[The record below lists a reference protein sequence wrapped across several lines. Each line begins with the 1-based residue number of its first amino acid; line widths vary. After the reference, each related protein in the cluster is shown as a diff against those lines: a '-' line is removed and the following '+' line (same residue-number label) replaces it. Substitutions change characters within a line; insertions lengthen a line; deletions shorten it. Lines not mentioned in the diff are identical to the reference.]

1 MKATGIS
8 RVRRITARMEGVE
21 EGTTFGFPAF
31 RIGGKAFAWFPKK
44 KEVEPGSLG
53 VRISILDRD
62 HLIASDPERYY
73 LTPHYADYTAVLVR
87 VDLLT
92 DQQLRVLLEDG
103 RDFIVSDTK
112 RRKGLKPTGRARR

>member
-1 MKATGIS
+1 
-8 RVRRITARMEGVE
+8 MEGVE